1 MSQQRKTWF
10 VTGASR
16 GLGLA
21 TVRAASAAGRNVVAA
36 MRKPDE
42 FPSDPSIPTE
52 RVLKVRLDVLDAE
65 QINAAVQQAISG
77 FEQIDVLVNN
87 AGYGQL
93 GAFEEV
99 SAAAIRKQF
108 ETNLFGT
115 FEVTRAVLPVMRKRG
130 SGHVINVS
138 SIGGI
143 VGYAFS
149 SIYCSTKFA
158 MAGWSESLSLELE
171 SFGIH
176 VTVVH
181 PGQFR
186 TDFLD
191 GSSMLQGD
199 LRVPEYSEYSAEKAA
214 ALDAVNHLQVGDPAK
229 FGEAMVTL
237 AAMENPPARL
247 GAGTDAIKTFLGRS
261 EALRENVEAFR
272 SLMASTDIG

>member
-1 MSQQRKTWF
+1 MAQQRKTWF

-21 TVRAASAAGRNVVAA
+21 TVRAALAAGHNVVAA

-42 FPSDPSIPTE
+42 FPSDHSIPTE
-52 RVLKVRLDVLDAE
+52 RVMKVRLDVLDAE
-65 QINAAVQQAISG
+65 QIDAAVKQAISS

-108 ETNLFGT
+108 GTNLFGT
-115 FEVTRAVLPVMRKRG
+115 FEITRAVLPVMRKHG

-143 VGYAFS
+143 VGYATAS
-149 SIYCSTKFA
+149 LYCSTKFA

-171 SFGIH
+171 SFGIN

-191 GSSMLQGD
+191 GSSMLRGD
-199 LRVPEYSEYSAEKAA
+199 LHVPEYREHSAEKAA
-214 ALDAVNHLQVGDPAK
+214 ALDAVNHLQAGDPAK
-229 FGEAMVTL
+229 FGEAMVKL

-247 GAGTDAIKTFLGRS
+247 GAGTDAIETFLGRA